1 MALGDATRALSRRH
15 TVERAL
21 TQHWHHLAAHDNPR
35 AAHGA
40 IANVA
45 QSILDA
51 LDEAEPKPQADFEAP
66 FAERRPGFASPEA
79 RRDRLGRGE

>member
-1 MALGDATRALSRRH
+1 MALGDATRALNRRH

-51 LDEAEPKPQADFEAP
+51 LDEAEPKPKPDFEAP
-66 FAERRPGFASPEA
+66 FSERAKGFAHPEY
-79 RRDRLGRGE
+79 RRDRLRGGW